1 MELYDGELLKPP
13 KLSIFN
19 SAHSKKPD
27 LPWKENSTS
36 GQVKVGICKTDLK
49 ETNKGMIL

>member
-1 MELYDGELLKPP
+1 MMENFWSQP

-36 GQVKVGICKTDLK
+36 AQVKVGICKTDLK
-49 ETNKGMIL
+49 ETETVTLF